1 MHLCRT
7 MTEHEP
13 WMRRCIQLAL
23 NGAGQVAPNPM
34 VGAVLVQGDRIMAEG
49 WHRQYGDHHAE
60 VECLRAYGKGQV
72 PEDATMYVS
81 LEPCAHHGRTPPCVD
96 LLIHRQVKRLVV
108 GCGDPNPPTKD
119 KGIARAR
126 EAGMDVITDV
136 LRDECRW
143 LNRRFITRHE
153 QQRPYIIL
161 KWAQSRDG
169 FLDDHGKPARISSAA
184 TDVLVNRSFPQEQAI
199 LIGSR
204 TAVND
209 DPALTVRHV
218 AGRQPLRILL
228 DRANRTPSSAR
239 IFDRAAHSLVITSS
253 LRADIRAEQIILQP
267 GADPLTEL
275 LSAALQKQVNSILV
289 EGGAELLG
297 HFLDRGMW
305 DEARVIT
312 GAHTFGGGT
321 TAPRIDDAPAR
332 AIRVEHDDITFHVR
346 ENPPPDRWC
355 W

>member
-1 MHLCRT
+1 

-13 WMRRCIQLAL
+13 WMRRCIQLAR

-34 VGAVLVQGDRIMAEG
+34 VGALLVQGDGILSEG
-49 WHRQYGDHHAE
+49 WHRQFGDHHAE
-60 VECLRAYGKGQV
+60 VECLRAFGNSPV

-108 GCGDPNPPTKD
+108 GCGDPNPLTKD

-169 FLDDHGKPARISSAA
+169 FLDDHGKSARISSAA
-184 TDVLVNRSFPQEQAI
+184 TDVLVHRWRAEEQAI

-228 DRANRTPSSAR
+228 DRTNRTPANAR
-239 IFDRAAHSLVITSS
+239 IFDRAAHSLLFT
-253 LRADIRAEQIILQP
+253 RTHRAEVHVEQVILQESS
-267 GADPLTEL
+267 DPLDAL

-289 EGGAELLG
+289 EGGAALLR
-297 HFLDRGMW
+297 HFLDRGLW

-321 TAPRIDDAPAR
+321 AAPRIDAAPVR
-332 AIRVEHDDITFHVR
+332 SLSVEQDHITFHVR
-346 ENPPPDRWC
+346 ENPPPDPWC